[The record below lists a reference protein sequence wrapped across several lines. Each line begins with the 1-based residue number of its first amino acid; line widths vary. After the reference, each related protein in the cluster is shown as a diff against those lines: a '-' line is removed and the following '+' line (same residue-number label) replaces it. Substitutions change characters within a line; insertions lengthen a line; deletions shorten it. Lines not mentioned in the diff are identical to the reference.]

1 MFRLEM
7 SDDIEKLINEKFE
20 RVKELQDLI
29 YKASP
34 LEAEKQEL
42 EHLFK
47 EIDFL
52 AEEVGLY
59 EFEEASEY

>member
-1 MFRLEM
+1 MFKLGM
-7 SDDIEKLINEKFE
+7 SEELEKLINDKFK

-34 LEAEKQEL
+34 LEAEKKEL
-42 EHLFK
+42 ETLFE

-52 AEEVGLY
+52 AEEVELY
-59 EFEEASEY
+59 EFEEKSEY